1 MLKKLLDT
9 QISVKCFLMLLTLAY
24 VLYLFPYITSQ
35 HYFMDDNVRVIIGNP
50 DWGWQGRPLADYI
63 MYFLSSN
70 IKRITNLNPMPLLL
84 SMGLLLSVIYY
95 TIKKHINNIEV
106 KLLIPYFLIIGNPF
120 FVHNLL
126 YQYDSSLMISAMSL
140 AIFAFFYENNN
151 KIKENGMTILSLI
164 ASLSLYQP
172 CANIYLALIAGN
184 FLVKIKKHHSLN
196 ELYAE
201 IIKFCFS
208 TGLYY
213 LIVMKILGFSTP
225 RSHFLSFSHPFEIIK
240 TTFDK
245 MEFFV
250 SSLFLNIP
258 VMQFSLIIIFFCM
271 FLLVTIKEI
280 IKEKKL
286 HCKILLILSPLAL
299 FLSLWGGL
307 LLIREPL
314 IQPREFVVFSA
325 ILFIISFSVIQVYS
339 NQILNIFALLLVI
352 FCFAFSYNTYN
363 VFKEQKQFE
372 ERIYN
377 NIYSDIIGHTKLYE
391 AAKIY
396 INGRPMKS
404 PVLAIESQSTPIY
417 NSFIEPA
424 DKWVTRYSLIRMG
437 IKNIQDG
444 FADDN
449 KTQLLLICEEKPF
462 IENLY
467 YNIYLINHSAVL
479 WFKTIDKKN
488 KSEYIIP
495 CAT

>member
-70 IKRITNLNPMPLLL
+70 MKRITNLNPMPLLL

-95 TIKKHINNIEV
+95 IIKKHINSIQI
-106 KLLIPYFLIIGNPF
+106 KLLIPYFFIIGNPF

-140 AIFAFFYENNN
+140 AIFAFFYEDTN
-151 KIKENGMTILSLI
+151 KIKENGIIILSLI

-184 FLVKIKKHHSLN
+184 FLIKIKKHHSLKD
-196 ELYAE
+196 LYGE
-201 IIKFCFS
+201 ILKFCVS
-208 TGLYY
+208 TVLYY
-213 LIVMKILGFSTP
+213 LIIMKILGFSTP
-225 RSHFLSFSHPFEIIK
+225 RSHFLSLSHPFEIIK
-240 TTFDK
+240 MTFNK
-245 MEFFV
+245 VEFFI

-258 VMQFSLIIIFFCM
+258 VMQFSLIIIFSCM
-271 FLLVTIKEI
+271 FLVTISKEI

-286 HCKILLILSPLAL
+286 HYRILLILSPFAL

-307 LLIREPL
+307 LLIKEPL

-325 ILFIISFSVIQVYS
+325 ILFIVSFSVVQVYS
-339 NQILNIFALLLVI
+339 NQILSILVLLLVV
-352 FCFAFSYNTYN
+352 FSFGFSYNTYN

-372 ERIYN
+372 ERIN
-377 NIYSDIIGHTKLYE
+377 DNIYSDIIGHAKLYG

-396 INGRPMKS
+396 INGRPLKS

-437 IKNIQDG
+437 IRNIQDG
-444 FADDN
+444 FNDDN
-449 KTQLLLICEEKPF
+449 KVQLKLICEQTPF

-479 WFKTIDKKN
+479 WFKAIDSKN

-495 CAT
+495 CTK